1 VGSEAA
7 VGGGLRDRFGRRN
20 PAAVF
25 GVLGV
30 GLVGA
35 AVAVPA
41 FETLLFAWGGTAL
54 FAAVLLQFVTTTA
67 TVPATVATDVH
78 AVMAGNARRVAGT
91 GPHRYVPDGDSVSLV
106 VAGDAS
112 GDRPE
117 RVLDPVGERL
127 LAPLAEPAAEP
138 TVENRVPVLLDT
150 VVHDL
155 ELAAGAQSRPT
166 DTGVEVTVSGV
177 QVGTA
182 ELFDHPVV
190 SVVGVGLA
198 DTLSTPVRVDPTVED
213 GRLVVACHWRE

>member
-1 VGSEAA
+1 MGSEAA
-7 VGGGLRDRFGRRN
+7 TGGGLRDRFGPRN
-20 PAAVF
+20 PAPAF

-54 FAAVLLQFVTTTA
+54 FAAVLLRFVTTTA
-67 TVPATVATDVH
+67 TVPAAVATDVH
-78 AVMAGNARRVAGT
+78 AVAAGNARRFAGT

-106 VAGDAS
+106 VGGDAS
-112 GDRPE
+112 GDRPGTA
-117 RVLDPVGERL
+117 LDPVGERL
-127 LAPLAEPAAEP
+127 LAPLAEPASEP
-138 TVENRVPVLLDT
+138 TVENRVPVLLDA

-155 ELAAGAQSRPT
+155 ELAAGARSRTT
-166 DTGVEVTVSGV
+166 DTGVEVTVTGV

-182 ELFDHPVV
+182 ELFDHPAV

-198 DTLSTPVRVDPTVED
+198 DALSAPVRVDPTVED